1 VDDKA
6 VDDADAWKATAAAV
20 DAMARELGRVEK
32 KRILLVEDDAA
43 NQYTIEFLLKGEGY
57 EVAIAENGREGIE
70 RADALRPDII
80 LMDMMMPVMGGHE
93 ATRLL
98 KERPELR
105 DIPVIAL
112 T

>member
-1 VDDKA
+1 MEQ
-6 VDDADAWKATAAAV
+6 TAAAV
-20 DAMARELGRVEK
+20 AAAAGQFEQTGA

-57 EVAIAENGREGIE
+57 QVTVAENGREGIE
-70 RADALRPDII
+70 RAMAEHPDVI

-93 ATRLL
+93 ATRVL
-98 KERPELR
+98 KEAAELR

-112 T
+112 TAAP